1 MQDLLQV
8 RELKICYRS
17 QGAQPYQAV
26 RGVSFDIRAGEVLG
40 LMGESG
46 CGKTTIA
53 LSLLGLLLRDCV
65 SVSGSIVFR
74 GQDLL
79 TLNESVLRRIRGAQ
93 ISLIYQE
100 PEIALCPVMRVG
112 QQIAEIIRA
121 HKKMSA
127 SRRQAEAES
136 LLARVGFPD
145 ARMIA
150 SRYPHQLS
158 GGQRQR
164 VLLAQALSCAP
175 ALIVADEPTASLDAR
190 SQGEFLALLRQVKDQ
205 TGTAMLLISHTP
217 EVQASLADRLV
228 VMVEGR
234 IREQGDV
241 RHIFR
246 QPCDPRTRKLFERNV
261 ALRGN
266 VAANPPANEH
276 QLVR

>member
-8 RELKICYRS
+8 RDLKICYQS
-17 QGAQPYQAV
+17 QGSQPYQAV

-53 LSLLGLLLRDCV
+53 LSLLGLLSRDYAD
-65 SVSGSIVFR
+65 VSGSIAFG

-79 TLNESVLRRIRGAQ
+79 TLNESALRRIRGAQ

-127 SRRQAEAES
+127 SRCQVAAES

-145 ARMIA
+145 SRMIA

-175 ALIVADEPTASLDAR
+175 ALIVADEPTAFLDSR
-190 SQGEFLALLRQVKDQ
+190 SRGDFLTLLLQVIAQ
-205 TGTAMLLISHTP
+205 TGTSMLLISHTP
-217 EVQASLADRLV
+217 EVHASLADRLL
-228 VMVEGR
+228 VMAEGQIVEH
-234 IREQGDV
+234 GDV

-246 QPCDPRTRKLFERNV
+246 QACDPRTRKLLARNV
-261 ALRGN
+261 APRAHL
-266 VAANPPANEH
+266 ASNPPATEH
-276 QLVR
+276 PLV

>member
-1 MQDLLQV
+1 MQNLLQV

-17 QGAQPYQAV
+17 QASEPYQAV
-26 RGVSFDIRAGEVLG
+26 RGVSFDIRVGEVLG

-53 LSLLGLLLRDCV
+53 LSLLGLLSRDCAN
-65 SVSGSIVFR
+65 VSGSIVFG

-79 TLNESVLRRIRGAQ
+79 TLNESALRRIRGAQ

-112 QQIAEIIRA
+112 QQVAEIIRA

-127 SRRQAEAES
+127 SRCQVEAES

-145 ARMIA
+145 SRMIA

-175 ALIVADEPTASLDAR
+175 ALIIADEPTASLDSR

-217 EVQASLADRLV
+217 EVQASVADRLV
-228 VMVEGR
+228 VMAEGR
-234 IREQGDV
+234 IIEHGDV

-246 QPCDPRTRKLFERNV
+246 QPCDTRTRKLLERNV
-261 ALRGN
+261 APR
-266 VAANPPANEH
+266 AHTASNPPATEH
-276 QLVR
+276 QLV